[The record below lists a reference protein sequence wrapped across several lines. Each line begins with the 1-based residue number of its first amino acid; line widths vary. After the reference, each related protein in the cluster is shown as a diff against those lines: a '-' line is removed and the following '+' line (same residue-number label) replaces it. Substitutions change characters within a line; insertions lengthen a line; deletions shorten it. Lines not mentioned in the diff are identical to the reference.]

1 MDLKQRSGEYWN
13 LSATERKDTKGV
25 IERFDNYCN
34 PRKNIPFERIL
45 FNSRQQESGE
55 LFDRYVTALRQI
67 ADKCAFDVITP
78 DDLLRNSIVDNKVR
92 KRLVREP
99 ELNLAKT
106 LDICLSLKVL
116 SGNFIRFEI
125 DIGA

>member
-1 MDLKQRSGEYWN
+1 M
-13 LSATERKDTKGV
+13 
-25 IERFDNYCN
+25 
-34 PRKNIPFERIL
+34 
-45 FNSRQQESGE
+45 
-55 LFDRYVTALRQI
+55 TALRQI

-78 DDLLRNSIVDNKVR
+78 DDLLRDRVIFGIVDNKVR
-92 KRLVREP
+92 KRLLREP

-125 DIGA
+125 DIGARCNVCLCIFTRRRPVILNSSMLRQPSLPLYATI